1 VATRDFLRGELN
13 RLGEEL
19 TETLRQD
26 ARQEGRQDG
35 RPEGRPEKE
44 KQRRLRADPEIIT
57 ANRAP
62 TKPKPPRN
70 RG

>member
-19 TETLRQD
+19 TESLRQQGH
-26 ARQEGRQDG
+26 QEGRQEA
-35 RPEGRPEKE
+35 RPDKE

-57 ANRAP
+57 ATRVP